1 MKVDAESLLEF
12 QATLLSHE
20 RFDEA
25 ATAFATE
32 VALKLG
38 FDRVAIGLIENKLLT
53 VKAVSHSADVQS
65 KYEVNRAIVAAM
77 EEAIDQ
83 AAVISSPEIT
93 AGVPRVTLAHKA
105 LARNTGN
112 HVCTIPLTRNGEI
125 YGALTFE
132 RGADNKIEQEELGD
146 CENIA
151 SLIGPVLLLKWSEE
165 HPWHFKIR
173 TGWAARQKKAL
184 QDNPGLRIGL
194 SAGIVVL
201 LAVLLV
207 PVQYN
212 VSAPAHL
219 EGSIQRSMVAPENG
233 FLQQAY
239 VRPGDKV
246 KSGQLLADLA
256 DQELQLEKR
265 KWESELAQHENAYGA
280 SLAGADRSELVIN
293 QAKAEEARTELD
305 LAEQKIA
312 RSHILA
318 PFDGIIIKGDLGQS
332 LGAPVQRGDVLLT
345 IAPVDA
351 FRLMIEVDERE
362 VAFIHPLQ
370 TGRVVLVSM
379 PDTSLRFKVERITP
393 VATTKDGRN
402 FFDVEAT
409 LINKHTNDLR
419 PGLEGVA
426 KINAGNRP
434 LIWIW
439 MHRVLDT
446 IRMAFW
452 SWGIF

>member
-32 VALKLG
+32 LALKLG
-38 FDRVAIGLIENKLLT
+38 FDRVAIGLIEHDLVT
-53 VKAVSHSADVQS
+53 VKAVSHSADVQA
-65 KYEVNRAIVAAM
+65 KYEANRAIVAAM
-77 EEAIDQ
+77 EEAIEQ

-93 AGVPRVTLAHKA
+93 VGVPRITLAHKA

-112 HVCTIPLTRNGEI
+112 HVCTIPLTRNEEI

-132 RGADNKIEQEELGD
+132 RSADNKIEQEELDD
-146 CENIA
+146 CEHIA

-165 HPWHFKIR
+165 HPWHLRIR
-173 TGWAARQKKAL
+173 RGWAGRQKKAF
-184 QDNPGLRIGL
+184 QNNPAFRIGL
-194 SAGIVVL
+194 YVGAAIILAL
-201 LAVLLV
+201 LFV

-246 KSGQLLADLA
+246 KAGQLLADLA
-256 DQELQLEKR
+256 DQELKLEKR
-265 KWESELAQHENAYGA
+265 KWESELAQHDNAYGA
-280 SLAGADRSELVIN
+280 SLAEADRSELVIN
-293 QAKAEEARTELD
+293 QSKAEEARTELE
-305 LAEQKIA
+305 LTEQKIA

-318 PFDGIIIKGDLGQS
+318 PFDGIIIKGDLRQS

-362 VAFIHPLQ
+362 VAAIRPLQ
-370 TGRVVLVSM
+370 TGRVALVSM
-379 PDTSLRFKVERITP
+379 PDKSLAFKVERITP

-409 LINKHTNDLR
+409 LLRKSSSDLR

-426 KINAGNRP
+426 KINAGQRS
-434 LIWIW
+434 LAWIW
-439 MHRVLDT
+439 THRILDT

>member
-1 MKVDAESLLEF
+1 LKVDAESLLEL

-20 RFDEA
+20 HFDEA

-32 VALKLG
+32 LALKLG
-38 FDRVAIGLIENKLLT
+38 FDRVAIGLIEHGLVT
-53 VKAVSHSADVQS
+53 VKAISHSADVQA
-65 KYEVNRAIVAAM
+65 KYEANRAIAAAM
-77 EEAIDQ
+77 EEAIEQ
-83 AAVISSPEIT
+83 AAVISSPEIV
-93 AGVPRVTLAHKA
+93 AGVPRVALAHKA

-112 HVCTIPLTRNGEI
+112 QVCTIPLTRNDEV

-132 RGADNKIEQEELGD
+132 RGAENKIEQEELND
-146 CENIA
+146 CEHIA
-151 SLIGPVLLLKWSEE
+151 CLIGPVLLLKWSEE
-165 HPWHFKIR
+165 HSWYLRIR
-173 TGWAARQKKAL
+173 MGWAAHRKQL
-184 QDNPGLRIGL
+184 SQLDPVFRVGLYAAPAI
-194 SAGIVVL
+194 L
-201 LAVLLV
+201 LAVLFV

-233 FLQQAY
+233 FLQESH
-239 VRPGDKV
+239 VRPGDTV
-246 KSGQLLADLA
+246 KSGQLLVELA

-280 SLAGADRSELVIN
+280 SLAEADRSQLVIN
-293 QAKAEEARTELD
+293 QSKAEEARTELA
-305 LAEQKIA
+305 LTEQKIT

-318 PFDGIIIKGDLGQS
+318 PFDGIIIKGDLRQS
-332 LGAPVQRGDVLLT
+332 LGAPVQRGDILLT

-362 VAFIHPLQ
+362 VAYIRPQ
-370 TGRVVLVSM
+370 QNGRVALVSL
-379 PDTSLRFKVERITP
+379 PDRSLPFKVERITP
-393 VATTKDGRN
+393 VAITKDGRN
-402 FFDVEAT
+402 FFEVEAT
-409 LINKHTNDLR
+409 LTSKPQNYLR

-426 KINAGNRP
+426 KIDAGDRP
-434 LIWIW
+434 FIWIW
-439 MHRVLDT
+439 THRVLDT